1 MNDSPTIAVILPTF
15 NGSKFLEKQINSI
28 LNQKYV
34 SVTIYIFD
42 DDSNDNTIEI
52 INKINNPKIV
62 FIDFLKKYSKIKSAS
77 NSFYRMILGINLDS
91 KFKYVAFSDQ
101 DDIWFSNKLIRA
113 VNTIESSCLGG
124 YSSSVIAY
132 WDNGITKYI
141 KKSGNA
147 SSANSLFESAG
158 PGCTYVLKREP
169 YDLFRQFLM
178 SNINHF
184 QNLDFH
190 DWAVYSFLTH
200 NNFKWYIDSF
210 PTMFYRQHSSNTFG
224 ASYLLSQK
232 IKRLNMLK
240 NGWYFKQV
248 YIIHLLFLRD
258 KSMLAKKK
266 LKIIQRVYLF
276 FSIIFLRRRIIDKI
290 IISIFSLF
298 FNLRIDV

>member
-1 MNDSPTIAVILPTF
+1 
-15 NGSKFLEKQINSI
+15 
-28 LNQKYV
+28 
-34 SVTIYIFD
+34 
-42 DDSNDNTIEI
+42 
-52 INKINNPKIV
+52 
-62 FIDFLKKYSKIKSAS
+62 
-77 NSFYRMILGINLDS
+77 
-91 KFKYVAFSDQ
+91 
-101 DDIWFSNKLIRA
+101 
-113 VNTIESSCLGG
+113 
-124 YSSSVIAY
+124 
-132 WDNGITKYI
+132 
-141 KKSGNA
+141 
-147 SSANSLFESAG
+147 
-158 PGCTYVLKREP
+158 
-169 YDLFRQFLM
+169 M
-178 SNINHF
+178 SNINHS